1 MPTIY
6 SLGSE
11 TQPHTKIVPN
21 RCLTRRDVEF
31 WCHHLDPLLHQM
43 LLFAGY
49 DSSSIDKQRGL
60 FSSAMAPCLGKRPSR
75 SGPQWNSFMTDD
87 GTPMETSWSWTETES
102 LPTVRYSI
110 EPIGR
115 GARTQGG
122 AANLRS
128 GDELIR
134 LAQASCRTVNI
145 EWFNVLRQ
153 ALIARRP
160 TRPNSNSQEFV
171 LFVGFDLIGPDTV
184 LKAYFF
190 PEAAARELSC
200 SKIDLV
206 SNAIASLSSDPAMSS
221 AYERFCEYMQKSP
234 LAEPDPE
241 VEMLAIDCVHP
252 ATSRIKVY
260 TRSQRTSL
268 SGVLDALTLG
278 GALRTR
284 EFESA
289 VPSFEKL
296 WQAVLSLDASIP
308 PSQSL
313 PVKKHRTAGM
323 LYYYEFKPGSS
334 AIKVKIYIPVR
345 HYGVNDREIA
355 MGLSRFLESQN
366 MHLQGAD
373 YADAVQKLW

>member
-6 SLGSE
+6 SLDSE
-11 TQPHTKIVPN
+11 TQLHTKIVPN

-31 WCHHLDPLLHQM
+31 WCYHLDPLLHQM
-43 LLFAGY
+43 LRFASY
-49 DSSSIDKQRGL
+49 DSNSIDKQRGL

-87 GTPMETSWSWTETES
+87 GTPMEISWSWTETES

-115 GARTQGG
+115 RARTQGG
-122 AANLRS
+122 TANLRS
-128 GDELIR
+128 GDKLIR
-134 LAQASCRTVNI
+134 LAQASCCTINI

-160 TRPNSNSQEFV
+160 ACSNSSSQEFV

-200 SKIDLV
+200 SKTDLV

-221 AYERFCEYMQKSP
+221 AYKRFSEYMQKSP
-234 LAEPDPE
+234 LGEAGPE
-241 VEMLAIDCVHP
+241 VEMLAIDCVRP
-252 ATSRIKVY
+252 AKSRIKVY
-260 TRSQRTSL
+260 TRSQRTSF
-268 SGVLDALTLG
+268 SDVLDALTLG
-278 GALRTR
+278 GALLTR

-289 VPSFEKL
+289 APSLEKL
-296 WQAVLSLDASIP
+296 WRAVLSLDPSIP

-313 PVKKHRTAGM
+313 PIKKHRTAGI

-334 AIKVKIYIPVR
+334 AIKVKMYIPVR
-345 HYGVNDREIA
+345 NYGVNDREIA
-355 MGLSRFLESQN
+355 MGLSSFLESQD
-366 MHLQGAD
+366 MHLQGTG
-373 YADAVQKLW
+373 YADAVQQLW